1 MSIGCPC
8 IVIEMLAPWC
18 FIQSCGTA
26 PIRPDT
32 YRALYPP
39 YYYPLYDPSMS
50 LGAGLYPLPPPS
62 WMSSFPPMSTLSTLS
77 SVGGTHASPTVTSPS
92 ATASAGVTGASGSGP
107 AADGAPAP
115 EAASSSDS
123 WEANDA
129 RWGAAARAARQAHEA
144 VVAMTSPAT
153 DPQSLASMSIQ
164 RATWR
169 GRLATMTR
177 SQQRE
182 ALGTWRTGGGGG
194 GGGGRVCVC
203 VIA

>member
-1 MSIGCPC
+1 M
-8 IVIEMLAPWC
+8 
-18 FIQSCGTA
+18 QSCGTA

-50 LGAGLYPLPPPS
+50 LGAGLYPGMMSPYYMPGMPPLPPPS
-62 WMSSFPPMSTLSTLS
+62 WMSSFPPMSTLSTLA

-92 ATASAGVTGASGSGP
+92 ATASAGVTRTSGSGP

-123 WEANDA
+123 WEADDA

-153 DPQSLASMSIQ
+153 DPQSIASMSIQ

-194 GGGGRVCVC
+194 GATVRRC